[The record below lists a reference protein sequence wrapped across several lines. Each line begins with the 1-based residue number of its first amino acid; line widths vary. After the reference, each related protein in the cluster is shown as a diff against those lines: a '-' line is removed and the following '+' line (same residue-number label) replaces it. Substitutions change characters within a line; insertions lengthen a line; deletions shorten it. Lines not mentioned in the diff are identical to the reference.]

1 MASTSCVGNG
11 KLGDGWGTTKVGGV
25 GLSTRCYDTTIE
37 TKSLLSCPTLSAHG
51 AGLVGFTAAHW
62 IVLRGR
68 MLVAIGRIATV
79 AAVVT
84 KIQIIAVGPAVIE
97 VLIAFAGRSQ
107 LILPV
112 GWVVIVIVVVVVLV
126 VVVWHVVRILVVI
139 VVVVVVI
146 VAAPGVVGPMVVVVV
161 VVAAQ
166 QSSLEL
172 LKLRLK
178 QGEFGIFDR
187 ILLKELL
194 IGSLK
199 ATEHVTVSGCS
210 RGKVGKGF
218 SCFVG
223 KIGDTIG
230 IVISRCLG
238 GMGHFTQFRVG
249 LGKVCLELSPCF
261 GGIGPTMPFTT
272 GIDEHAYV
280 VDEVVGVEHNL
291 FRRVCLSPR
300 VANDCASSIC

>member
-1 MASTSCVGNG
+1 MASTSGVGDG
-11 KLGDGWGTTKVGGV
+11 TLGDGWGTTKVGGV

-37 TKSLLSCPTLSAHG
+37 TKSLLSCPTLSVHG

-62 IVLRGR
+62 IVTRGR

-84 KIQIIAVGPAVIE
+84 KIQIIAVGPAVVE
-97 VLIAFAGRSQ
+97 VLITFAGKSR

-112 GWVVIVIVVVVVLV
+112 GWVVVVIVVVVLV
-126 VVVWHVVRILVVI
+126 VVVRHVVRIVVVI
-139 VVVVVVI
+139 IVVVVVI
-146 VAAPGVVGPMVVVVV
+146 VAVPGDVGPTVVVVV
-161 VVAAQ
+161 VVAVQ
-166 QSSLEL
+166 QSGLEL
-172 LKLRLK
+172 LKLRSKL
-178 QGEFGIFDR
+178 GEFGIFDR

-199 ATEHVTVSGCS
+199 ATEHVTVSGCG

-223 KIGDTIG
+223 KIGDTVG

-238 GMGHFTQFRVG
+238 GMDHFTQFRVG

-261 GGIGPTMPFTT
+261 GGIGPTTPFTT
-272 GIDEHAYV
+272 GIDKPACV
-280 VDEVVGVEHNL
+280 VDEVVGVGHNL

-300 VANDCASSIC
+300 GRK